1 MYDLSCNGA
10 GPELTTPDSERLLA
24 LLRTGLLDTPPEP
37 AFDRLTALTRR
48 LLGVPVSLVSLV
60 DERRQFFKSQTG
72 LPEELACARETP
84 LSHSFC
90 KHVVGGRSPLVVDDA
105 RTHPVLKDNPAVR
118 DLNVIAYA
126 GVPLMTPD
134 GHVLGALC
142 AIDGRPRAWV
152 AEDIATLTDLAAAV
166 MAEVE
171 LRVQAKALRANQRRL
186 EEAQAAREQF
196 VQMLVHDLRNPLAS
210 LLSALELVEE
220 FGELAGPQR
229 EFFDMARRNGQT
241 LLGMVNDVLDVSRAE
256 SSGLALEC
264 VPLPAAG
271 LVTRALARVKP
282 LAAAKSVTLAL
293 DAAPEAPAVLA
304 DEEKITRVLANL
316 LGNAV
321 RFTPAG
327 GRVSISAAA
336 DGAALCFAVR
346 DGGPGLPEDV
356 RRVIFEKFNPAARG
370 AGASTG
376 LGLAFCK
383 AVAEAH
389 GGSVAVDSEPGRGST
404 FSLRVPL
411 AAPPP

>member
-1 MYDLSCNGA
+1 MYDLSFNGA
-10 GPELTTPDSERLLA
+10 GPEPTAPDSERLLA

-37 AFDRLTALTRR
+37 AFDRLTALARR

-72 LPEELACARETP
+72 LPEDLACARETP

-126 GVPLMTPD
+126 GVPLVTPD

-171 LRVQAKALRANQRRL
+171 LRAQAKALQASQQRL
-186 EEAQAAREQF
+186 EEAQATREQF

-256 SSGLALEC
+256 NSGLALEC

-271 LVTRALARVKP
+271 LVTQALARVEP

-336 DGAALCFAVR
+336 DGAALCFAVC

-389 GGSVAVDSEPGRGST
+389 GGSVAVDSQPGRGST

-411 AAPPP
+411 AAPPS